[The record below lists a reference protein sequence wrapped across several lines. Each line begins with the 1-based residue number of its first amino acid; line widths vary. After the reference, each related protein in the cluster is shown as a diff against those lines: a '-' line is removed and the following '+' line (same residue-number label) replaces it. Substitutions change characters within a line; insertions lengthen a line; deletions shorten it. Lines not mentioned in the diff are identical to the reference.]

1 MDMEKI
7 YCSFKSLNLEKEE
20 REVPLRILVAGY
32 NSNSSISEWNATIK
46 NLTQRMIKENYYL
59 QDVKEMENFEVD
71 KIALLKNEN
80 KEKNDYFFLM
90 FFEKMEVIE

>member
-7 YCSFKSLNLEKEE
+7 YRSFKSLNLEKEE

-32 NSNSSISEWNATIK
+32 NSSSSISEWNVTIK

>member
-7 YCSFKSLNLEKEE
+7 CSSFKLLNLEKEE

-32 NSNSSISEWNATIK
+32 NSNLSISEWNATIK

>member
-1 MDMEKI
+1 MEKI
-7 YCSFKSLNLEKEE
+7 YNSFKLLNLEKEE
-20 REVPLRILVAGY
+20 REVPLRILVAG
-32 NSNSSISEWNATIK
+32 SEWNATIK

-71 KIALLKNEN
+71 KIAFLKNEN

>member
-7 YCSFKSLNLEKEE
+7 YRSFKSLNLEKEE

-32 NSNSSISEWNATIK
+32 NSNSSISEWSATIK
-46 NLTQRMIKENYYL
+46 NLTKRMIKENYYL

>member
-7 YCSFKSLNLEKEE
+7 YGSFKSLNLEKEE

-32 NSNSSISEWNATIK
+32 NSNSSINEWNATIK